1 MMKKWLS
8 VALIS
13 TSALMPHTTFAS
25 DALLQKA
32 QQENRQ
38 QQSHNVARE
47 SGFKK
52 TEQELQAIKNKL
64 AAERAALQAE
74 ADSLSVTFGENEAE
88 LAQLEEKLRL
98 ETGSLGELFG
108 VVRQNAKELESELKS
123 SVTGVDANS
132 YQKDIDAIVAAK
144 SLPTLT
150 QLQAMWRSMEE
161 QIKASGEM
169 ANVSFTLLNGEGRE
183 QTVNGVR
190 LGSMAL
196 LDDTGYVKWNGQRGD
211 AVNYLRQPESG
222 PTANT
227 ISSGDIDALVI
238 DPSRGILLEQLAN
251 SPTLA
256 DRLNAG
262 GVVGKIILGLLAI
275 GLLIALVRGASLMIS
290 RQKIMKQLKTPA
302 QPGDNPLGRVLAVYQ
317 KDKHRSV
324 EALELR
330 LLEAVV
336 DEQAHLEKGLSMLK
350 LLAALA
356 PMLGLLGTVTGMIE
370 TFQVITQFGNGD
382 PKVMAGGI
390 SMALVTTVLGLVSA
404 MPLLLAHNVLS
415 SQAENIRSILEKQGI
430 GLVAE
435 QAERDMPSNKSHSNT
450 LAENAA

>member
-13 TSALMPHTTFAS
+13 TAALMPHTTVAS

-47 SGFKK
+47 SGFKQ

-64 AAERAALQAE
+64 VAERAALQAE

-196 LDDTGYVKWNGQRGD
+196 LDETGYVKWNGQRGD
-211 AVNYLRQPESG
+211 AVNYLRQPENG

-262 GVVGKIILGLLAI
+262 GVVGKSS
-275 GLLIALVRGASLMIS
+275 LV
-290 RQKIMKQLKTPA
+290 
-302 QPGDNPLGRVLAVYQ
+302 YW
-317 KDKHRSV
+317 
-324 EALELR
+324 
-330 LLEAVV
+330 
-336 DEQAHLEKGLSMLK
+336 LS
-350 LLAALA
+350 AY
-356 PMLGLLGTVTGMIE
+356 
-370 TFQVITQFGNGD
+370 
-382 PKVMAGGI
+382 
-390 SMALVTTVLGLVSA
+390 
-404 MPLLLAHNVLS
+404 
-415 SQAENIRSILEKQGI
+415 
-430 GLVAE
+430 
-435 QAERDMPSNKSHSNT
+435 
-450 LAENAA
+450 